1 MLPGGVLSL
10 LTLFCVFRASASVLD
25 EDDDYDLMYVNLD
38 NEIEGP
44 VLGTEE
50 SASCDCQREHTEW
63 DKLFIMLENSQM
75 KENMML
81 QALEDGLKA
90 DVQAVR
96 AELSQLTVGL
106 TGTFSSVVQ
115 QLTSHA
121 LAQLEQALQR
131 KGDQPEDA
139 ERLCEFQQGKV
150 LEQVLQLSHNVS
162 ARLGQLESSW
172 LRWAEGEAQET
183 AFQLQQDKLSLNRED
198 NLLLNTL
205 WKELQQTRAELRAS
219 QKWAAQHL
227 LPAGYETAILFP
239 MRSRKIFGSVHPTAA
254 MTLSSFTICIWVKA
268 TEVLDK
274 TIVFSYG
281 TKLNPYEIQL
291 YLSQQSAVLTVGNA
305 QHKVAARNVV
315 VPGKWIHLCGTWSS
329 DNGTAS
335 LWVDG
340 AQTATAVGIADTHVV
355 PDGGIL
361 QIGQEK
367 NGCCVGGGFDEALAF
382 SGKLTGL
389 NLWDRVLS
397 TEEIA
402 AQGGEDAC
410 SSRGNIV
417 GWGVTEVL
425 PYGGAQ
431 YVS

>member
-1 MLPGGVLSL
+1 MLPQEIFSL
-10 LTLFCVFRASASVLD
+10 LMLFCVFRASLSVLD

-50 SASCDCQREHTEW
+50 TVSCDCQREHTEW

-81 QALEDGLKA
+81 QAMDEILKV
-90 DVQAVR
+90 DLQTLK
-96 AELSQLTVGL
+96 AELSQLTTNL
-106 TGTFSSVVQ
+106 AGTFAATIEKV
-115 QLTSHA
+115 TSHIMS
-121 LAQLEQALQR
+121 QVEQALV
-131 KGDQPEDA
+131 KNSDQA
-139 ERLCEFQQGKV
+139 EEAKKLHESEQGKV
-150 LEQVLQLSHNVS
+150 LEHVLLLSHNVS
-162 ARLGQLESSW
+162 SRLDRLESAW
-172 LRWAEGEAQET
+172 LRRSEVEAQET
-183 AFQLQQDKLSLNRED
+183 ALAD
-198 NLLLNTL
+198 NLILNSL
-205 WKELQQTRAELRAS
+205 WKELQQTRAELKAS

-227 LPAGYETAILFP
+227 LPAGCETAILFP
-239 MRSRKIFGSVHPTAA
+239 MRSKKIFGSVHPTAG
-254 MTLSSFTICIWVKA
+254 MTLHSFTACIWIKV
-268 TEVLDK
+268 TEALRK

-291 YLSQQSAVLTVGNA
+291 YLSWESAVLVVGGD
-305 QHKVAARNVV
+305 QHKLAVKNVV
-315 VPGKWIHLCGTWSS
+315 VPGKWIHLCGAWSS
-329 DNGTAS
+329 ENGSAS
-335 LWVDG
+335 LWVKG
-340 AQTATAVGIADTHVV
+340 ELAATASDIADAHTI

-382 SGKLTGL
+382 SGKLTGF
-389 NLWDRVLS
+389 NMWDRVLS
-397 TEEIA
+397 AKEIA
-402 AQGGEDAC
+402 AQSGEDAC
-410 SSRGNIV
+410 SIRGNII

>member
-1 MLPGGVLSL
+1 MLPQEILSL
-10 LTLFCVFRASASVLD
+10 LMLFCVFRASVSVLD

-50 SASCDCQREHTEW
+50 TVSCDCQREHTEW

-81 QALEDGLKA
+81 QAMDEILKV
-90 DVQAVR
+90 DLQTLK
-96 AELSQLTVGL
+96 AELSQLTTNL
-106 TGTFSSVVQ
+106 AGTFTAAVEKV
-115 QLTSHA
+115 TSHIMS
-121 LAQLEQALQR
+121 QVEQALVR
-131 KGDQPEDA
+131 NSDQA
-139 ERLCEFQQGKV
+139 EEAKRLRESEQGKV
-150 LEQVLQLSHNVS
+150 LEQVLLLSHNMS
-162 ARLGQLESSW
+162 SRLGWLESAW
-172 LRWAEGEAQET
+172 LRRSEAEAQET
-183 AFQLQQDKLSLNRED
+183 AFQQDKFSPTRGD
-198 NLLLNTL
+198 NLILNSL
-205 WKELQQTRAELRAS
+205 WKELQQTRAELKAS

-227 LPAGYETAILFP
+227 LPAGCETAILFP
-239 MRSRKIFGSVHPTAA
+239 MRSKKIFGSVHPTAG
-254 MTLSSFTICIWVKA
+254 MTLHSFTACIWIKV
-268 TEVLDK
+268 TEALDK

-291 YLSQQSAVLTVGNA
+291 YLSRESAVLVVGSD
-305 QHKVAARNVV
+305 QHKLAVKNVV
-315 VPGKWIHLCGTWSS
+315 VPGKWIHLCSTWSS
-329 DNGTAS
+329 ENGSATLWVKGELAATAS
-335 LWVDG
+335 D
-340 AQTATAVGIADTHVV
+340 IADAHTV

-382 SGKLTGL
+382 SGKLTGF
-389 NLWDRVLS
+389 NMWDRVLS
-397 TEEIA
+397 AKEIA
-402 AQGGEDAC
+402 GQSGEDAC
-410 SSRGNIV
+410 SIRGNII